1 MKKLTLLFITMILLS
16 ACMGKIRNIK
26 LSAEDVIFT
35 SEASSYIVSSDVEI
49 NIVSVNEDNS
59 SFYVIP
65 SYKSN
70 LKYVDNWITVTINC
84 NSILIEVTENTSG
97 KTRTASICL
106 MGKSDA
112 NRAGDIKVTQY

>member
-1 MKKLTLLFITMILLS
+1 
-16 ACMGKIRNIK
+16 MGKIRNIK

-35 SEASSYIVSSDVEI
+35 SEASSYIVS
-49 NIVSVNEDNS
+49 VNEDNS

-65 SYKSN
+65 SDKSN
-70 LKYVDNWITVTINC
+70 LKYVGNWITVTNNG

>member
-1 MKKLTLLFITMILLS
+1 MILLS

-59 SFYVIP
+59 SFP
-65 SYKSN
+65 
-70 LKYVDNWITVTINC
+70 DFITF
-84 NSILIEVTENTSG
+84 S
-97 KTRTASICL
+97 
-106 MGKSDA
+106 
-112 NRAGDIKVTQY
+112 